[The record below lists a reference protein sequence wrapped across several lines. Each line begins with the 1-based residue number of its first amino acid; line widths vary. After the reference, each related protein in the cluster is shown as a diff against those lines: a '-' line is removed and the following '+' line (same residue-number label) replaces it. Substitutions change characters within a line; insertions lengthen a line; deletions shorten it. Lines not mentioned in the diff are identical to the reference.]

1 MPEVLSSA
9 VVEADPRFDAGAVP
23 FGTEKFSP
31 IRMRRFRMGRAGAK
45 RAMASL
51 GVSPESLPVG
61 RDRAPVW
68 PKGVVG
74 SISHTE
80 DVSIAVVARSEDFP
94 AVGIDIEQSAEISP
108 DQAAMIA
115 TPGELGAAKVSGTD
129 PGLLLFSAK
138 EAVYKCIS
146 RDIGRFID
154 FRDVVLE
161 VDENSRSFRIAWSVL
176 PAVYAIRE
184 DVIGHYFIDAGN
196 VITLA
201 YKISED

>member
-1 MPEVLSSA
+1 MEREQA
-9 VVEADPRFDAGAVP
+9 VRLTQNLLRKMVEREGSDLFLTAGFPPAIKVD
-23 FGTEKFSP
+23 GTIHKATDTP
-31 IRMRRFRMGRAGAK
+31 
-45 RAMASL
+45 L
-51 GVSPESLPVG
+51 N
-61 RDRAPVW
+61 
-68 PKGVVG
+68 
-74 SISHTE
+74 
-80 DVSIAVVARSEDFP
+80 
-94 AVGIDIEQSAEISP
+94 P

-138 EAVYKCIS
+138 EAIYKCIS

-184 DVIGHYFIDAGN
+184 NVIGHYFIDAGN